1 MRNWKWIAA
10 TGIGLLLSGHGGAQ
24 APAAAPPK
32 ETIAPNIPGVVAA
45 GTKVQVLKDGLDG
58 TEGPITMPDGSLLFT
73 ETTGNRVTRID
84 KDDKFSTFQENTN
97 GSNALA
103 FDKKGRLYSV
113 QTVKMQVGI
122 IYPKGS
128 EKVLTDNYQGT
139 PYARPNDL
147 TIDKKGGIYFSDA
160 GLNPDQNP
168 PPPPMPLAVY
178 YITPAGKVIRV
189 AEGIVRPNGVLLSR
203 DEKVLYV
210 NDTNGEYLLAFDV
223 QSDGTLKNRR
233 NFAKYDGV
241 TRTPQ
246 RITSGADGLAIDSQG
261 RVYVCTQVG
270 IQVFSPKGQALGTIP
285 LSRQPQNMAFAG
297 PNKKTLYIVGRG
309 AAFKIQMQAQGF
321 LGRAK

>member
-32 ETIAPNIPGVVAA
+32 ETIAPNIPDVVAA

-270 IQVFSPKGQALGTIP
+270 IQVFSPKGQALGKIP